1 MRELVIGIMDGT
13 EFRIPEGEIKYHQ
26 IDSSAIWVQK
36 KDGTEFLFPIVN
48 IKYAIWMRAGD

>member
-13 EFRIPEGEIKYHQ
+13 EFRIPEEEIEYHQ
-26 IDSSAIWVQK
+26 IDSNTIWIQK

-48 IKYAIWMRAGD
+48 IKYAIWMRAGE